1 MARKQRRRER
11 ANALETQRA
20 HGSQRRLASF
30 TPSLEAC
37 RRGRAAAA
45 AGMVVDVPCDY
56 LWCNCLVRLPSEVDV
71 DRISN
76 LEALKNGGN
85 DLDALRD

>member
-1 MARKQRRRER
+1 
-11 ANALETQRA
+11 
-20 HGSQRRLASF
+20 
-30 TPSLEAC
+30 
-37 RRGRAAAA
+37 
-45 AGMVVDVPCDY
+45 MVVDVPCDC
-56 LWCNCLVRLPSEVDV
+56 LWCNCLVRQPSEVDV

>member
-1 MARKQRRRER
+1 
-11 ANALETQRA
+11 
-20 HGSQRRLASF
+20 
-30 TPSLEAC
+30 
-37 RRGRAAAA
+37 
-45 AGMVVDVPCDY
+45 MVVDVPCDY